1 MSDKELSPEVQE
13 LLAEA
18 AAAYKKHHSL
28 ETKAAVNEQKG
39 NTVASEPPKQGQ
51 GEKL

>member
-1 MSDKELSPEVQE
+1 MNDKELSPEVQE

-18 AAAYKKHHSL
+18 AVAYAKHNSP

-39 NTVASEPPKQGQ
+39 NIVASEPPHEGQ